1 MTDISTISNW
11 TTDKL
16 LARTAGLNL
25 LKQHGRIGSQ
35 QLTQAGLDRIN
46 EELSTIDAELDSRAP
61 EGEFRTLYQE
71 QEPVGFEP
79 VFYTQAD
86 AAIEE
91 LSGFDQW
98 DDYGFTI
105 GSFL

>member
-61 EGEFRTLYQE
+61 DEPLVTLWEGST
-71 QEPVGFEP
+71 PIGFEP
-79 VFYTQAD
+79 IYYNIVSD
-86 AAIEE
+86 SSI
-91 LSGFDQW
+91 
-98 DDYGFTI
+98 TI
-105 GSFL
+105 F